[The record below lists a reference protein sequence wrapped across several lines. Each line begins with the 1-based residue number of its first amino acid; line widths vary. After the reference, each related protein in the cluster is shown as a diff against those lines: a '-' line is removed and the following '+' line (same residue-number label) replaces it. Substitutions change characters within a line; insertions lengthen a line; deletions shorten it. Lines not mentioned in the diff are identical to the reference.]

1 MLDPGSCS
9 LSHGLASATMAA
21 EAFALGDRCFVEE
34 DYDGAV
40 EHYGQASRLAAPL
53 ARRPRRPPPADQRD

>member
-1 MLDPGSCS
+1 
-9 LSHGLASATMAA
+9 MAA